1 MAFPYGF
8 VADDLL
14 ERFSQKRLVEITDVT
29 QNPPTT
35 RDDAAI
41 EQAAIDAAG
50 ELDMSAGRYYVTP
63 LAPFTDGLG
72 MVFLDLWAW
81 RLLFN
86 CKPDWLESEQKGEG
100 FSWSDRR
107 KELVAWLKG
116 LSSPK
121 RETVLPGCT
130 EVATRT
136 SSSGIKFTTGTPVMT
151 KTSLRKVS

>member
-1 MAFPYGF
+1 MSSPYGF

-14 ERFSQKRLVEITDVT
+14 ERFSEERLVQITDVT
-29 QNPPTT
+29 NNPPTT

-41 EQAAIDAAG
+41 EKAAVDAAG

-63 LAPFTDGLG
+63 LDPFSDGLRT
-72 MVFLDLWAW
+72 VFLDLWAF

-86 CKPDWLESEQKGEG
+86 CKPDWLESEQRGEG

-107 KELVAWLKG
+107 KELITWLRG

-136 SSSGIKFTTGTPVMT
+136 STNGISFRAGTPVMT
-151 KTSLRKVS
+151 KTNLWRVP